1 MTLPWLQDELKDW
14 AIVGM
19 NHYFLGG
26 EKHLFVAM
34 VKGGKC
40 IKAEST
46 DENEVFKDLVKQ
58 VNNLEN

>member
-1 MTLPWLQDELKDW
+1 MSLPWKTTELEGW

-34 VKGGKC
+34 VKSGKC
-40 IKAEST
+40 IRAEGT
-46 DENEVFKDLVKQ
+46 DEEKVFEDLKQ
-58 VNNLEN
+58 QALEN

>member
-1 MTLPWLQDELKDW
+1 MNLPWTQAPLNDW

-46 DENEVFKDLVKQ
+46 NEAEVFAELVKQ
-58 VNNLEN
+58 ANEIKN